1 MLLLPPY
8 ELLISCKSFNL
19 IATSTFTDHQIRT
32 QSLITEGTD
41 IFDHSCYC

>member
-1 MLLLPPY
+1 MLPFSPYKLLVSSK
-8 ELLISCKSFNL
+8 IFNL
-19 IATSTFTDHQIRT
+19 TATFTFTDHQIST